1 MITLRPVGKEKQM
14 RMFLEAAGCLTANF
28 LISAIKE
35 SGNECIASDA
45 NPNSIGRYLAD
56 EFVTVPFAKDDNYAD
71 VVLKI
76 LVDKKVD
83 MVIPTLDDAL
93 MKWAL
98 MKDRLSEN
106 GITLAISD
114 ASALEICLDK
124 WNTYRAFKSNGI
136 PTPETSLKQD
146 YPLVKP
152 RNGRGGSGVSI
163 TDHPVDMKGMLSQ
176 ELLNGDEYT
185 IDVFINSE
193 HKPVYIVPRLRMGIK
208 DGKSTGGVVI
218 ENQLINEG
226 VEKICK
232 AIPLKGAVNIQCF
245 VNGDSVKFTEINP
258 RFGGG
263 TVLGMKATENWI
275 PLIVDTF
282 KDCKA
287 VHASKQVEYG
297 LKMGRYYAEIFYK

>member
-1 MITLRPVGKEKQM
+1 M
-14 RMFLEAAGCLTANF
+14 RIFLEAAGCLTANF

-45 NPNSIGRYLAD
+45 NPDSIGRYLAD
-56 EFVTVPFAKDDNYAD
+56 EFYTVPFAADDSYTEF
-71 VVLKI
+71 VLNLLI
-76 LVDKKVD
+76 DKQVD

-98 MKDRLSEN
+98 MRDKLTEN

-114 ASALEICLDK
+114 ASALEVCLDK
-124 WNTYRAFKSNGI
+124 WNTFRVFKNSGI
-136 PTPETSLKQD
+136 PTPETSLKQV

-163 TDHPVDMKGMLSQ
+163 TDEPVDMEGMISQ
-176 ELLNGDEYT
+176 EVLTGEEYT
-185 IDVFINSE
+185 IDVFINYKHE
-193 HKPVYIVPRLRMGIK
+193 PVYIVPRLRMGVK
-208 DGKSTGGVVI
+208 DGKSTSGVVI
-218 ENQLINEG
+218 ENLLINEG

-232 AIPLKGAVNIQCF
+232 TIPLEGAVNIQCF
-245 VNGDSVKFTEINP
+245 INGDSVKFTEINP

-275 PLIVDTF
+275 PLTIDTF
-282 KDCKA
+282 RNRKV
-287 VHASKQVEYG
+287 VHAKKQVEYG